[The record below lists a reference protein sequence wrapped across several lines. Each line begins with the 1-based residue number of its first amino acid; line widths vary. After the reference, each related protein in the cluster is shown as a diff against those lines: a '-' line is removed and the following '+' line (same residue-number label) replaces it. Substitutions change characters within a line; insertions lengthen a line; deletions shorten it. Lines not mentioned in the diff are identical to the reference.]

1 MMANTG
7 SIADMSRAHVQ
18 PPKDGEGICQV
29 YRGSV
34 CKRFIE
40 NRTIY
45 VHSEESQNVI
55 ESKLQEALKVIQ
67 HSE

>member
-1 MMANTG
+1 M
-7 SIADMSRAHVQ
+7 
-18 PPKDGEGICQV
+18 GI
-29 YRGSV
+29 V

-45 VHSEESQNVI
+45 VHSEESQIVI
-55 ESKLQEALKVIQ
+55 ESKLQEAMKVIR